1 MYQPAK
7 KIQLT
12 FFAKSKEICEKAV
25 KGVAKRMQDEFLFEK
40 SYDKKEGVATET
52 KEEIISVL
60 AKHDVRSFK
69 GKSYSV

>member
-1 MYQPAK
+1 M
-7 KIQLT
+7 
-12 FFAKSKEICEKAV
+12 

-52 KEEIISVL
+52 KEKIISVL
-60 AKHDVRSFK
+60 EKLDVRSVK